1 MAEQINSSSSPYSIR
16 TNLSR
21 QNPQSSAAAAAATAP
36 TSSSSSSSTPSNSCD
51 RGVVVVGF
59 VGSKPTTSPTHLINR
74 VLDANIFG
82 SDAAK
87 DLHRFRRHRIT
98 YYCEDSSSSNNK
110 GILFLNLA
118 FSLSE
123 GSDYSLKEE
132 EEFEFDHLQGLLF
145 MFSVCHVIVFL
156 HEGLRFDTQILKRFR
171 VLQAAKHAFSPFIR
185 SSTLLPKTSTT
196 SISQPYAAPNASS
209 SSISPTVRRTSRQSS
224 SISLMSGSGSRLS
237 VFPGQCVPV
246 ILFVFC
252 DDFSDGLINPSPNM
266 EDTTET
272 QKSNLTLKGSG
283 SVVMLAR
290 NSSKNEGS
298 LKKKLHASLDAQIR
312 FLLKKCRILVGSEP
326 SLRGS
331 SSVNSLPLF
340 SLDAARVIVLADRTV
355 NKRGESLDFITGF
368 IEETLNSKGDL
379 NEFIFGTQP
388 QALNHE
394 EIQIIADF
402 IYRQSHILRGRGGLP
417 SNANSAGVD
426 HEFLDES
433 GNIKKV
439 SLQSSSIK
447 MHDRQTSTFGSSAAE
462 AAISCLESS
471 IGLDMKFS
479 VTMCKRALPAAKD
492 VYLKDL
498 PACYPSSLHNAHL
511 EKALSAFSS
520 MVKGPAVGIFIKKLE
535 DDCTYIWT
543 SGRQLCD
550 AISLTG
556 KPCRHQKHTVSDHS
570 SGYFFLH
577 ACACGRSR
585 GLREDPFDFNSAN
598 VDFNCF
604 ANCEDVLPTLVLP
617 KGSDASPLPP
627 KSWRLLRLGG
637 ARCYQPSRGLLQIG
651 FCSWEN
657 FLLKCIIS
665 FDKQRGAYTLS
676 TGATAESSVVSSTP
690 YFKAST
696 VVCKEKKKLDNSKFT
711 KEVQR
716 GGSDNQQKLAGMAS
730 SDDTSISF
738 GKGLPSFTMK
748 KPFSEVV
755 AGTVLFDSTFPN
767 LKSNKQQTIA
777 VAKGGKQ
784 TGTVDQTDGQV
795 IKTDGRQGSHRSE
808 YIEVQE
814 SLDSSTSNYQTSCS
828 PVLQIGS
835 KLIPVNMC
843 DTEKVLPNN
852 SRKEVVLY
860 VGFEHEC
867 SHGHRFLLSPTH
879 LREFDSSYSTEVS
892 ERKYVKNSNVSH
904 EEVIQSPYRTSNTAS
919 STRRSTKSTLNDI
932 NYGQQ
937 RDGFTSFSR
946 EGTDKFQSG
955 QGLSTSSDT
964 TDELEG
970 NLLHVRLD
978 DGDHGL
984 SLLNRNLPV
993 YMNCPHCKSSTK
1005 PKQDIKFASS
1015 VSQLQRI
1022 FLVTPP
1028 LPTVLATCPVIQFE
1042 EKCLPPSTPVLEQKL
1057 CFTLDCQVI
1066 LPPESFLVLRLP
1078 FIYGIKKGDGT
1089 LQPLSHHT
1097 HQPEL
1102 SAWLMKGT
1110 ALEVISMGHDT
1121 DEKLHVQ

>member
-1 MAEQINSSSSPYSIR
+1 M
-16 TNLSR
+16 
-21 QNPQSSAAAAAATAP
+21 
-36 TSSSSSSSTPSNSCD
+36 
-51 RGVVVVGF
+51 
-59 VGSKPTTSPTHLINR
+59 
-74 VLDANIFG
+74 
-82 SDAAK
+82 
-87 DLHRFRRHRIT
+87 
-98 YYCEDSSSSNNK
+98 
-110 GILFLNLA
+110 
-118 FSLSE
+118 
-123 GSDYSLKEE
+123 
-132 EEFEFDHLQGLLF
+132 
-145 MFSVCHVIVFL
+145 
-156 HEGLRFDTQILKRFR
+156 
-171 VLQAAKHAFSPFIR
+171 
-185 SSTLLPKTSTT
+185 
-196 SISQPYAAPNASS
+196 
-209 SSISPTVRRTSRQSS
+209 
-224 SISLMSGSGSRLS
+224 
-237 VFPGQCVPV
+237 FPGQCVPV

-355 NKRGESLDFITGF
+355 NQRGESLDFITGF
-368 IEETLNSKGDL
+368 IEDTLNSKGDL

-388 QALNHE
+388 QVLNHE

-417 SNANSAGVD
+417 SNANSAGVGMAAVAAAAAAASAAAGKPICVPELPSLENWLSSSTLIINALVSID

-447 MHDRQTSTFGSSAAE
+447 MHDGQTSTFGSSAAE

-498 PACYPSSLHNAHL
+498 PACYPSSLHNAQL

-535 DDCTYIWT
+535 DECTYIWT

-556 KPCRHQKHTVSDHS
+556 KPCMHQRHTVNEHS
-570 SGYFFLH
+570 SRYFFLH

-585 GLREDPFDFNSAN
+585 RLREDPFDFNSAN

-627 KSWRLLRLGG
+627 NSWRLLRLGG

-657 FLLKCIIS
+657 FLLKCTIS

-676 TGATAESSVVSSTP
+676 TGVTAENSVVSSTP

-696 VVCKEKKKLDNSKFT
+696 VVCKEKKKLDNSKVT

-716 GGSDNQQKLAGMAS
+716 WGSENQQKLADMVS

-755 AGTVLFDSTFPN
+755 AGTVLLDSTFPN
-767 LKSNKQQTIA
+767 LKSNKQQKII

-784 TGTVDQTDGQV
+784 TGTVDQTDG
-795 IKTDGRQGSHRSE
+795 RQGSHRSE
-808 YIEVQE
+808 YVEVQE

-835 KLIPVNMC
+835 NLIPVNMC
-843 DTEKVLPNN
+843 DTGKVLPNN
-852 SRKEVVLY
+852 SRKQVVLY

-867 SHGHRFLLSPTH
+867 SHGHRFLLSPKH
-879 LREFDSSYSTEVS
+879 LMKFDSSYSTEVS

-904 EEVIQSPYRTSNTAS
+904 EEVLQSPYRTTTTANN
-919 STRRSTKSTLNDI
+919 TRRSTKSTLNDI
-932 NYGQQ
+932 NYGQE

-955 QGLSTSSDT
+955 QGLSTFSDT
-964 TDELEG
+964 MEELEG

-978 DGDHGL
+978 DGDRGF

-1022 FLVTPP
+1022 FLVTIFSVFIVF
-1028 LPTVLATCPVIQFE
+1028 LYQCFLFLLRQCFVCSVSMSLL
-1042 EKCLPPSTPVLEQKL
+1042 KDKL
-1057 CFTLDCQVI
+1057 L
-1066 LPPESFLVLRLP
+1066 
-1078 FIYGIKKGDGT
+1078 
-1089 LQPLSHHT
+1089 
-1097 HQPEL
+1097 
-1102 SAWLMKGT
+1102 W
-1110 ALEVISMGHDT
+1110 
-1121 DEKLHVQ
+1121 